1 MNNLIS
7 GILPEAGQTLQ
18 KLLLPT
24 WEGVTLKKCS
34 ISRIGRIGRIGR
46 IKHHASDLVCL
57 SQIIVLMVQLLKDND
72 IEPLTTPLRAA
83 EYSGDRI

>member
-34 ISRIGRIGRIGR
+34 ISRIGRI
-46 IKHHASDLVCL
+46 KHHASDLVCL
-57 SQIIVLMVQLLKDND
+57 SQIIVLMVQLLEDND

>member
-34 ISRIGRIGRIGR
+34 ISRISR

-57 SQIIVLMVQLLKDND
+57 SQIIVLMVQLLEDND

>member
-34 ISRIGRIGRIGR
+34 ISRISRISR

-57 SQIIVLMVQLLKDND
+57 SQIIVLMVQLLEDND

>member
-34 ISRIGRIGRIGR
+34 ISRI
-46 IKHHASDLVCL
+46 KHHASDLVCL
-57 SQIIVLMVQLLKDND
+57 SQIIVLMVQLLEDND